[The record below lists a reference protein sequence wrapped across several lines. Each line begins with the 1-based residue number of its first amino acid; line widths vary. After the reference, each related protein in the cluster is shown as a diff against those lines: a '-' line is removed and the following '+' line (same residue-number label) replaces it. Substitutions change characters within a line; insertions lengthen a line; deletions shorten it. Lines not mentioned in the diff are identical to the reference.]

1 MVSLRLDMQMVQ
13 VHSLNDLVGE
23 KSLNKLK
30 RGVDYII
37 NLIYN
42 SHLME
47 KISNKE
53 VKLSREQ
60 YLKLGSDYNILTDMY
75 EMKLGHELRSSGS
88 DFILKFIDEHNLDMF
103 IGYIYNQYLRE
114 I

>member
-1 MVSLRLDMQMVQ
+1 MIQP
-13 VHSLNDLVGE
+13 
-23 KSLNKLK
+23 
-30 RGVDYII
+30 
-37 NLIYN
+37 IYN
-42 SHLME
+42 SYLME

-75 EMKLGHELRSSGS
+75 EMKLGHELRASGS

-103 IGYIYNQYLRE
+103 MGYIYNQYLRDN
-114 I
+114 